1 MGLVLDSS
9 VLIADE
15 KGHFD
20 MDTFIEI
27 EAPMD
32 KIFITSI
39 SVSEIL
45 HGILRASPTKKLI
58 REAYVEAEIKN
69 APVLSFD
76 LACARHHAKLWATLA
91 AAGKIIGSHD
101 MLIAAICL
109 RFEHRLATLNEKEF
123 SRVKN
128 LELANAR
135 PFYKKC

>member
-9 VLIADE
+9 VLIAAE
-15 KGHFD
+15 KGQFE
-20 MDTFIEI
+20 M
-27 EAPMD
+27 EAFMEAQDPMES
-32 KIFITSI
+32 IFITSI
-39 SVSEIL
+39 SASELL
-45 HGILRASPTKKLI
+45 HGVDRATPERKSKKKAL
-58 REAYVEAEIKN
+58 VETALKK
-69 APVLSFD
+69 APILSFD

-91 AAGKIIGSHD
+91 AAGNIIGAHD

-109 RFEHRLATLNEKEF
+109 RFGHRLATLNEKEF